1 MVLSFAQKK
10 QPWSPWPRK
19 ARSQSQW
26 TNNKT
31 TLSCLVKYYIWSHA
45 IKLCFWHMTLMT
57 FLQLTPHRPR
67 IGDMRHLRMKTRLD
81 VVTRTCH
88 EVVKGTRP
96 VAKNGGVF
104 STPWNGAKV
113 IVGNRNVYIY
123 IYVYIYIKYDII
135 CIYIYITCLKF

>member
-1 MVLSFAQKK
+1 MFLTYDING
-10 QPWSPWPRK
+10 R
-19 ARSQSQW
+19 
-26 TNNKT
+26 
-31 TLSCLVKYYIWSHA
+31 
-45 IKLCFWHMTLMT
+45 

-123 IYVYIYIKYDII
+123 VYIYIKYDII
-135 CIYIYITCLKF
+135 CIYIYTCLKF